1 LVGYH
6 SKTSAGARAMGLQIN
21 ERQIHR
27 VFETALILK
36 ALHSLME
43 IVGGILLAGV
53 STGTLLKVAEV
64 LTSRELHE
72 DPNDL
77 IANYILHLART
88 FSIDAKAATVFFL
101 LSHGTVKLIL
111 VLSVMRGFSWAYP
124 AFMLALGLLIA
135 IQTFQLSHQ
144 VSLVLLAVTV
154 LDVIVL
160 ALTWH
165 EYRLLRGR
173 QRISEFH

>member
-1 LVGYH
+1 MSLH
-6 SKTSAGARAMGLQIN
+6 IN

-27 VFETALILK
+27 VFEISLILK

-43 IVGGILLAGV
+43 IVGGILLAAV

-77 IANYILHLART
+77 VANYILHLART

-101 LSHGTVKLIL
+101 LSHGTVKLVL

-124 AFMLALGLLIA
+124 AFMLALVLLIA
-135 IQTFQLSHQ
+135 IQTYQLSHEA
-144 VSLVLLAVTV
+144 SLILLAVTAFD
-154 LDVIVL
+154 LIVL

-173 QRISEFH
+173 QYVKQL